1 VIELIKLFFISPFAA
16 FYNGVKRINRPY
28 VRLFLILFFGF
39 FGATMIFPQGTDG
52 FRHGLNIQNHYFGL
66 SVGDFF
72 NELFLLFQFIP
83 SSGTNDDPYLHILS
97 YLAGFFNS
105 SRVLYLLAS
114 LVYGYF
120 YINSLYY
127 VRSLIKNKFNF
138 YITFL
143 FLSLIFIKG
152 FEGINSIRNWTGQWC
167 LFYVVI
173 KYIVTKDKKTLFL
186 LLLPPF
192 IHFGYLFISIPV
204 IISIF
209 YSRYRKVFLI
219 IYFVSFAFSSLN
231 LGDYVLKYTGAG
243 LFKHKTE
250 VYMQDVE
257 EIKMKRNDFE
267 ARASIHKLYAYD
279 AFRFYIQFVFIFMLL
294 FFKNKSLVKF
304 LENKS
309 FFILSS
315 SALLLLS
322 FSNIATLI
330 PSLSKRLY
338 MNANVYII
346 TFLLLMYAITLEYN
360 TKSKLRFEF
369 LIKLG
374 LPVYLFFFFMQLSY
388 IAEFA
393 NVATILPLPIGIFF
407 LNDDI
412 TLKILAK
419 ETLDFIF

>member
-1 VIELIKLFFISPFAA
+1 MEELYKIFFFNPFMA
-16 FYNGVKRINRPY
+16 FYNGVKRINTPQAKK
-28 VRLFLILFFGF
+28 FLILFFGF
-39 FGATMIFPQGTDG
+39 FGATILFNEGTDG
-52 FRHGLNIQNHYFGL
+52 FRHSINIENHYYGL

-72 NELFLLFQFIP
+72 NELILLFQFIP
-83 SSGTNDDPYLHILS
+83 SPGTNDDPYLHILS
-97 YLAGFFNS
+97 YLAGLFNS
-105 SRVLYLLAS
+105 PRVLYILAS

-138 YITFL
+138 CVTLL

-173 KYIVTKDKKTLFL
+173 KHIVTKDKKTLFL

-209 YSRYRKVFLI
+209 YSKYRKVFLI
-219 IYFVSFAFSSLN
+219 IYFVSFALSSLN
-231 LGDYVLKYTGAG
+231 IADYALNYFEAG
-243 LFKHKTE
+243 LFQDKTE
-250 VYMQDVE
+250 TYMRDVE
-257 EIKMKRNDFE
+257 QIGLKRNDFE
-267 ARASIHKLYAYD
+267 TTASFHKLYAYD
-279 AFRFYIQFVFIFMLL
+279 AFTFYIQFLFILVLL
-294 FFKNKSLVKF
+294 FYDKSLKKIIERKGLVV
-304 LENKS
+304 
-309 FFILSS
+309 LSS

-322 FSNIATLI
+322 FSNIAVLI
-330 PSLSKRLY
+330 PSLYKRLY

-346 TFLLLMYAITLEYN
+346 AFLLLMYAITLEYN
-360 TKSKLRFEF
+360 SKSKLRFEF

-374 LPVYLFFFFMQLSY
+374 LPVYFFFFFMQLSY
-388 IAEFA
+388 VAEFA

-407 LNDDI
+407 FLDDI
-412 TLKILAK
+412 SIKILVK
-419 ETLDFIF
+419 EILDIFF

>member
-1 VIELIKLFFISPFAA
+1 MGELIKLFFISPFLA
-16 FYNGVKRINRPY
+16 FYNGVKLINAPQ
-28 VRLFLILFFGF
+28 VKLFLILFFGF
-39 FGATMIFPQGTDG
+39 FGATMIFNDQTDG
-52 FRHGLNIQNHYFGL
+52 FRHSINVVNHYSGL

-83 SSGTNDDPYLHILS
+83 SPGTNDDPYLHILS
-97 YLAGFFNS
+97 YLAGLFNS
-105 SRVLYLLAS
+105 PRVLYLLAS

-138 YITFL
+138 CITLL

-209 YSRYRKVFLI
+209 YSKYRKVFLI
-219 IYFVSFAFSSLN
+219 IYFVSFAFSSFDIADYALN
-231 LGDYVLKYTGAG
+231 YFGVG
-243 LFKHKTE
+243 LFKYKTE
-250 VYMQDVE
+250 VYMQDVD
-257 EIKMKRNDFE
+257 EIDLKRNDFE
-267 ARASIHKLYAYD
+267 ATASFHKLYAYD

-304 LENKS
+304 IENKS

-330 PSLSKRLY
+330 PSLYKRLY

-346 TFLLLMYAITLEYN
+346 ASLLLMYVFALEYN
-360 TKSKLRFEF
+360 SKLKLRFEF

-374 LPVYLFFFFMQLSY
+374 VPVYLFFFFMQLSY

-412 TLKILAK
+412 SIKILFK
-419 ETLDFIF
+419 EIINFI

>member
-52 FRHGLNIQNHYFGL
+52 FRHGLNIENHYYGL

-97 YLAGFFNS
+97 YFAGFFNS

-114 LVYGYF
+114 LVYCYF

-138 YITFL
+138 CMTLL

-173 KYIVTKDKKTLFL
+173 KYVVTKDKKTLFL

-209 YSRYRKVFLI
+209 YSKYRKVFLI

-231 LGDYVLKYTGAG
+231 ISDYALNYFGAG

-250 VYMQDVE
+250 VYTQDVE
-257 EIKMKRNDFE
+257 EINLKRNDFE
-267 ARASIHKLYAYD
+267 ATASFHKLYAYD
-279 AFRFYIQFVFIFMLL
+279 SFTFYIQFLFILVLL
-294 FFKNKSLVKF
+294 LYDKSLKKTIERKGLFV
-304 LENKS
+304 
-309 FFILSS
+309 LSS

-322 FSNIATLI
+322 FSNIAVLI
-330 PSLSKRLY
+330 PSLYKRLY

-346 TFLLLMYAITLEYN
+346 AFLLLMYAITLEYN

-374 LPVYLFFFFMQLSY
+374 LPVYFFFFFMQLSY

-412 TLKILAK
+412 TIKILFK
-419 ETLDFIF
+419 EIINFI